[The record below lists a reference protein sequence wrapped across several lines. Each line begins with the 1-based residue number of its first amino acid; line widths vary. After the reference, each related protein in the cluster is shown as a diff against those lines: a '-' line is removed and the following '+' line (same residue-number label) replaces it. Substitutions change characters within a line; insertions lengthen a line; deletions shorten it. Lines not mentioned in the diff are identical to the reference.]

1 MPIDIFAA
9 LGALVRA
16 EAARTA
22 KKSVPRPLTKAAHEH
37 IDRTAPESPHRSA
50 PHRTAPHRTAPHR
63 TAPDRTDAPAATPAR
78 PPTARRHPIARAF
91 RKLAAFFR

>member
-50 PHRTAPHRTAPHR
+50 PHRTAPHRTAP
-63 TAPDRTDAPAATPAR
+63 DRTDASAATPAR

>member
-16 EAARTA
+16 EAARTG

-37 IDRTAPESPHRSA
+37 IDEPAPE
-50 PHRTAPHRTAPHR
+50 T
-63 TAPDRTDAPAATPAR
+63 PDRSTADRADARAATAAR
-78 PPTARRHPIARAF
+78 PPAARRHWLARVF

>member
-16 EAARTA
+16 EAAHTG
-22 KKSVPRPLTKAAHEH
+22 KKSVPRPLTKAAHGHEH
-37 IDRTAPESPHRSA
+37 IDEPAPKSPDRS
-50 PHRTAPHRTAPHR
+50 
-63 TAPDRTDAPAATPAR
+63 APDRTDAPAATAAR
-78 PPTARRHPIARAF
+78 PPAARRHWLARVF